1 VLLHKYL
8 EKLLGSKAKV
18 KILRALRR
26 HRGKEFT
33 VRELADY
40 INISH
45 TGVHKALID
54 LYDMNAITLK
64 SVGKSHTVTLNEES
78 HTTDLLEYLFK
89 FEEETPKAL
98 QSLINNY
105 LCSQPNISS
114 AAIFGSVA
122 RGEEEPRSD
131 IDLLILSN
139 DRENAE
145 VAVSELQVEVS
156 RKFGN
161 PLTTYIITREELEG
175 RKSPLMKEIQEQ
187 HIMICGETLE

>member
-45 TGVHKALID
+45 TGVNKALID

-64 SVGKSHTVTLNEES
+64 SVGKSHTVILNEES
-78 HTTDLLEYLFK
+78 YTTDLLEYLFK
-89 FEEETPKAL
+89 FEEETPVAL

-139 DRENAE
+139 NRENTE

-161 PLTTYIITREELEG
+161 PLTTYIITREELKG

>member
-1 VLLHKYL
+1 MLLHKYL

-18 KILRALRR
+18 KILRALQR

-54 LYDMNAITLK
+54 LYDMNVITLK

-78 HTTDLLEYLFK
+78 HTRDLLEYLFK
-89 FEEETPKAL
+89 FEEETLRAL

-139 DRENAE
+139 DREKAE

-175 RKSPLMKEIQEQ
+175 RKIPLMKEIQEQ
-187 HIMICGETLE
+187 HIMICGETL